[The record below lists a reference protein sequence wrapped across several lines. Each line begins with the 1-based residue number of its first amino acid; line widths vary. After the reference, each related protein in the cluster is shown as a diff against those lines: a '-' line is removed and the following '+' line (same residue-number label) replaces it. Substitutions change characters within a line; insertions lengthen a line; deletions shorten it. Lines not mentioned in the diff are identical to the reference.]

1 MSETPVRDNPY
12 FRLPME
18 FDPLHYYGSGY
29 ILRQVLLT
37 VSSPT
42 MDDLELF
49 AFPGM
54 GKTTLLRYLA
64 HPQGAFR
71 QHADWLQ
78 APFDRQPERI
88 LPVLVEFRQMPG
100 GMRAL
105 DYLYLRFLEACRGPA
120 VNAAARLK
128 PLLEQLGRP
137 EQVGAGQPE
146 TRLLPLDRDLA
157 LLRES
162 GIRVVF
168 LLDDFDLI
176 FGSLTAT
183 ETSNLRPLR
192 RSAAFILCTE
202 RSLQAVNPEA
212 AGSPFFQTITKVRMS
227 GLSFPEAQDLL
238 ADPARRAGVTFPD
251 ADIDAVLRLTGQHLY
266 LVLLAGRVLW
276 DLRAA
281 LGLLEQPETALAS
294 AQLTLLQAR
303 LTAEFQPSFLIYM
316 QRLEAVEK
324 AALLRLARGDAPSP
338 ADIALFRSLEFK
350 GLITLDGAQYRL
362 FSPLFAQLLLQTPA
376 REEARPTQP
385 AVLRTRLTK
394 TEQTLNAYLHAHAGR
409 ACTFEEL
416 WEAVWGK
423 TYQDEDPRQVRRR
436 IQVTLSR
443 LREKL
448 AQNGEDDILNVREV
462 GYRVAGT
469 P

>member
-1 MSETPVRDNPY
+1 VALAADA
-12 FRLPME
+12 
-18 FDPLHYYGSGY
+18 LHFSSD
-29 ILRQVLLT
+29 L
-37 VSSPT
+37 VSST
-42 MDDLELF
+42 MVLIGLGAVMAGFKQGDAVAAIAVALF
-49 AFPGM
+49 ILVAGYRL
-54 GKTTLLRYLA
+54 GKRTVDTLLDA
-64 HPQGAFR
+64 APEGASEKIR
-71 QHADWLQ
+71 EALENVNGIIEIQK
-78 APFDRQPERI
+78 I
-88 LPVLVEFRQMPG
+88 
-100 GMRAL
+100 RARPAG
-105 DYLYLRFLEACRGPA
+105 RFMFVDVFVA
-120 VNAAARLK
+120 V
-128 PLLEQLGRP
+128 P
-137 EQVGAGQPE
+137 
-146 TRLLPLDRDLA
+146 RLLPLDRDLA

-281 LGLLEQPETALAS
+281 LGLLEQPETALAP

-316 QRLEAVEK
+316 QRLEASEK

-338 ADIALFRSLEFK
+338 ADIALFGSLEFK
-350 GLITLDGAQYRL
+350 GLITLDGAHCRL
-362 FSPLFAQLLLQTPA
+362 FSPLFAQMLLQAPA
-376 REEARPTQP
+376 AEEARPALP
-385 AVLRTRLTK
+385 SALRTRLTK
-394 TEQTLNAYLHAHAGR
+394 TEQTLNDYLHAHAGR